1 MQNPIGLAGIV
12 VILGIAVAFSS
23 NRKAINLRI
32 VGAAFGLQVVIAVMV
47 IYWDRGQR
55 AIEAMKDGVMAVIG
69 FSQAGIDMVFGPLAD
84 TDVIGFSFAIN
95 VLPIIIFF
103 SALMSVLYHLRV
115 MEWIVKIVGGALHR
129 IIGTG
134 AVESMNAAA
143 NVFVGQTEAPLAVR
157 PYLKNLTEPQ
167 MFAVMVSGLASIAGT
182 VLAGYALMGA
192 ELEYLLA
199 AAFMAAPGG
208 LLMAKII
215 IPDDAVVSSGHR
227 EKLTM
232 EPSQHKNVIL
242 AAASGTT
249 DGLRLAANIGAMLI
263 AVVALIALFNGLVGG
278 VLGLVGIDGPPV
290 LVELLR
296 EAALGQELA
305 EAVLIPGSDKLLFE
319 AGLIIDEAAFVLLEQ
334 NSISPVLVTAPV
346 TVQFILGKIFQP
358 LMYLLSVPWHEA
370 QAAGALFGEKLI
382 LNEFVAFSHLT
393 VYLEGMSPRTI
404 AISTFMLCGFANL
417 SSIAILLGGLG
428 VLVPEKRDLIGRFG
442 LKAVLAG
449 SLSNLMSAALA
460 GLMLTF

>member
-1 MQNPIGLAGIV
+1 MSNLIGIAGIV
-12 VILGIAVAFSS
+12 AVLGIAFLFSS
-23 NRKAINLRI
+23 NRKAVNLRI
-32 VGAAFGLQVVIAVMV
+32 VGAAFGLQVVVAVIV
-47 IYWDRGQR
+47 LYWDMGRR
-55 AIEAMKDGVMAVIG
+55 AIEVMSEGVMAVIG
-69 FSQAGIDMVFGPLAD
+69 YSQAGIDMVFGPLAD
-84 TDVIGFSFAIN
+84 TEVIGFSFAIN

-103 SALMSVLYHLRV
+103 SALMSVLYHLRI
-115 MEWIVKIVGGALHR
+115 MEWIVKLVGGFLHKV
-129 IIGTG
+129 IGTG

-157 PYLKNLTEPQ
+157 PYLKGLTEAQ

-192 ELEYLLA
+192 ELKYLLA

-215 IPDDAVVSSGHR
+215 MPDDQVVKSGAR
-227 EKLTM
+227 EQLVM
-232 EPSQHKNVIL
+232 EKSQHKNVIL

-263 AVVALIALFNGLVGG
+263 AFVALIALFNGLVG
-278 VLGLVGIDGPPV
+278 LVAGWFGY
-290 LVELLR
+290 ELTL
-296 EAALGQELA
+296 QM
-305 EAVLIPGSDKLLFE
+305 
-319 AGLIIDEAAFVLLEQ
+319 
-334 NSISPVLVTAPV
+334 
-346 TVQFILGKIFQP
+346 ILGRIFQP
-358 LMYLLSVPWHEA
+358 LMYLLSVPWEEA

-382 LNEFVAFSHLT
+382 LNEFVAFSNLNE
-393 VYLEGMSPRTI
+393 YLAGYSPRTV
-404 AISTFMLCGFANL
+404 AIVTFSLCGFANL

-428 VLVPEKRDLIGRFG
+428 VLVPEKRDLIGQLG

-460 GLMLTF
+460 GLLLTF